1 MSIKR
6 DKIFFTLSCFQLSFT
21 QIRVCWQICVAVALR
36 ACAHAHVCMCLSVRW
51 NVRMH
56 ALFAPCFSLFSPPPP
71 RLFSVVF
78 HLCYLCLSL
87 VKRPDAIYKHARAY
101 LDKISH
107 VHAYTLIYMHTF
119 THSRANKYIAQWTA
133 LIVKSIGLFCA
144 LYPTFTVSKDSNKIY
159 FWSFVHLILGFA
171 NFICP
176 VSFSVFLT
184 TPFFCCCF
192 FNSYFDCRQ

>member
-1 MSIKR
+1 M
-6 DKIFFTLSCFQLSFT
+6 
-21 QIRVCWQICVAVALR
+21 
-36 ACAHAHVCMCLSVRW
+36 
-51 NVRMH
+51 
-56 ALFAPCFSLFSPPPP
+56 
-71 RLFSVVF
+71 FSVVF

-101 LDKISH
+101 FDKISQ

-184 TPFFCCCF
+184 TPFFLLLFFSIRTLIEGNNKCVLTNKFANTILMSILFTSVHCF
-192 FNSYFDCRQ
+192 LQNYLLFRQLAVCEASI

>member
-1 MSIKR
+1 MCCCCSPR
-6 DKIFFTLSCFQLSFT
+6 MRARTCVYVS
-21 QIRVCWQICVAVALR
+21 VCKMER
-36 ACAHAHVCMCLSVRW
+36 THARTFC
-51 NVRMH
+51 
-56 ALFAPCFSLFSPPPP
+56 SLFFLILPPPP

-101 LDKISH
+101 FDKISQ